1 MTKSLKY
8 LLALTIPMIGC
19 IALMNEG
26 IWAWSGLL
34 YSFVLLPILDHV
46 LPVNSRNYDSETIK
60 QMEGDR
66 FYNLI
71 LISLIPIQLFFLTW
85 FLLSINDPAL
95 SSSTFYGRIF
105 SMGILC
111 GVIGINVGH
120 ELGHRTQKSLQFGA
134 KILLSTTLYNHFF
147 VEHNYGHH
155 KNVGTPED
163 AASANRDEWVYFFM
177 VRSAVLGWIN
187 AWKIESKRLKRKG
200 VSVVSFQNEVLRW
213 QLLQWFALLIVF
225 VFVGPV
231 SGFAWIGAAV
241 AGAGLL
247 EATNYVEHY
256 GLVRNKVSEHRYESV
271 EVYHSW
277 NSDHVMGRIIL
288 FEVTR
293 HSDHHHSPHK
303 SYQTLRSAE
312 GAPHLPTGYPGMI
325 VLSLFCPL
333 FIAIMNKKID
343 TLPHIVNKV

>member
-8 LLALTIPMIGC
+8 LLALTIPMFGY
-19 IALMNEG
+19 IALTNEG
-26 IWAWSGLL
+26 ILAWSGLL

-46 LPVNSRNYDSETIK
+46 IPVNSTNYDSETIK
-60 QMEGDR
+60 QVEGDR

-85 FLLSINDPAL
+85 FLLSIDDPTL
-95 SSSTFYGRIF
+95 SSSTFCGRIF

-134 KILLSTTLYNHFF
+134 KILLSTSLYNHFF

-163 AASANRDEWVYFFM
+163 AASANRDEWVYVFM
-177 VRSAVLGWIN
+177 VRSAILGWIN

-213 QLLQWFALLIVF
+213 QLLQWVALSSVF
-225 VFVGPV
+225 IFIGPV

-241 AGAGLL
+241 AGAVLL

-256 GLVRNKVSEHRYESV
+256 GLVRNKV
-271 EVYHSW
+271 
-277 NSDHVMGRIIL
+277 
-288 FEVTR
+288 
-293 HSDHHHSPHK
+293 
-303 SYQTLRSAE
+303 
-312 GAPHLPTGYPGMI
+312 
-325 VLSLFCPL
+325 
-333 FIAIMNKKID
+333 
-343 TLPHIVNKV
+343 